1 MVCYNH
7 LENTF
12 VDIPMPYSSQIC
24 FYFDLRCFLRFIY
37 LFKVR

>member
-7 LENTF
+7 LENSF
-12 VDIPMPYSSQIC
+12 VDILMPYSNQIC

-37 LFKVR
+37 RLKVK